1 MNQSANN
8 QTEQEIF
15 WSGDFGDEYIDRN
28 QGDQLLASN
37 LNFFNDALS
46 SCSTIQS
53 CVEFGANIGMNLRA
67 LQLLF
72 PGIHCSGIEINK
84 TAAAEL
90 GKLIGHD
97 AVFNGAISDFEP
109 NKQANLAL
117 IKGVLIHINP
127 QQLDVVYE
135 KLYETSS
142 RYILVAEYYNPSP
155 VSISYRGHSDKLF
168 KRDFA
173 GEMLD
178 IYPNLDLVDYGFAYH
193 RDNKYP
199 QDDITW
205 FLMEKR

>member
-90 GKLIGHD
+90 GKLIGRD

-109 NKQANLAL
+109 NKQASLAL

-127 QQLDVVYE
+127 QQLGVVYE

-155 VSISYRGHSDKLF
+155 VSISYRGHTDKLF

>member
-46 SCSTIQS
+46 SCTKIQS

-72 PGIHCSGIEINK
+72 PGIQCSGIEINK

-90 GKLIGHD
+90 GKLIGRD

-109 NKQANLAL
+109 NKQASLAL

-127 QQLDVVYE
+127 QQLGVVYE

-155 VSISYRGHSDKLF
+155 VSISYRGHTDKLF